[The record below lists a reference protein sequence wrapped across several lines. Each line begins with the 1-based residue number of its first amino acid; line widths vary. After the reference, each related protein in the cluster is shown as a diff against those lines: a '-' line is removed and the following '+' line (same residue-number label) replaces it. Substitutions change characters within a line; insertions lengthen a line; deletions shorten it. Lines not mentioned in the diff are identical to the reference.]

1 MSGNM
6 EWLKDL
12 FLNDSIAHTILV
24 LAAAITV
31 GLLLKRIKIGNISL
45 GNTWILFAGIAMS
58 HFGFTINTEMA
69 EFVKNFG
76 LVLFVYCI
84 GLQVGPSF
92 FSSFRKG
99 GVKLILVAV
108 AAILLG
114 SGLTLLLAGL
124 SGEKVEVMTGVLSGS
139 VTSTPALGAA
149 QQIMSEV
156 EPSVVPTMAMGY
168 AIAYPVGVICLI
180 LTIMLFKNI
189 FKVDTE
195 KEEQRIIE
203 ASSADDAGL
212 LNVKVTEPGRFGR
225 SCEDAGHAAGC
236 HFVITR
242 IMQTS
247 GKVVPVQPESVLN
260 QGDILRIVCAASD
273 KARLVEFF
281 GEQVHIDAKIWE
293 TEVQQLVTKRVLVS
307 KSEINGRSLRS
318 LDFRHLYDVNVTR
331 VTRMS
336 KDMVPSAGFILQVGD
351 RVTVVGREE
360 ACQKVADIL
369 GNSMKKLDVPHI
381 IPIFAGIFLGV
392 ILGSIPILIP
402 NMPYPVKLGL
412 AGGPLIVAI
421 LLGRYGPSHKM
432 VTFTTSSANLMLRE
446 VGISLF
452 LACVGLLSGAKFVE
466 TLLGGGYVWL
476 LWAFILTVVPAAV
489 ASVVMY
495 KWMKLDF
502 FTTMGCVAGIYTNP
516 MALSQV
522 NAMSN
527 IEHGS
532 VAYTTV
538 YPIATFLRI
547 LLAEVLVMAAM

>member
-1 MSGNM
+1 MPGNM

-12 FLNDSIAHTILV
+12 FMNDSIAHTILV

-58 HFGFTINTEMA
+58 HFGFTVNTEMA

-99 GVKLILVAV
+99 GMKLILVAV
-108 AAILLG
+108 VTILFG
-114 SGLTLLLAGL
+114 SGLTVLLASI
-124 SGEKVEVMTGVLSGS
+124 SGENLAVMTGVLAGS
-139 VTSTPALGAA
+139 VTSTPSLGAA
-149 QQIMSEV
+149 QQVMSEV
-156 EPSVVPTMAMGY
+156 NPSLVPTMAMGY
-168 AIAYPVGVICLI
+168 AIAYPVGVIVVILI
-180 LTIMLFKNI
+180 IMLFKSV
-189 FKVDTE
+189 FKIDTE
-195 KEEQRIIE
+195 KEEKRIIE
-203 ASSADDAGL
+203 ASSNDGAGL
-212 LNVKVTEPGRFGR
+212 LNVKVTVPERFGR
-225 SCEDAGHAAGC
+225 TCEEAGRAAGC
-236 HFVITR
+236 RFVITR

-247 GKVVPVQPESVLN
+247 GKVVPVQTEAVLN
-260 QGDILRIVCAASD
+260 QGDILRIVCTSSD
-273 KARLVEFF
+273 KSRLIEFF

-307 KSEINGRSLRS
+307 KPEINGKSLRS

-351 RVTVVGREE
+351 RVTVVGNSE

-381 IPIFAGIFLGV
+381 VPIFAGIFLGV
-392 ILGSIPILIP
+392 ILGSIPIFLP
-402 NMPYPVKLGL
+402 NMPYPIKLGL

-421 LLGRYGPSHKM
+421 LMGRYGPTHKM

-452 LACVGLLSGAKFVE
+452 LACVGLLSGADFVQ

-476 LWAFILTVVPAAV
+476 AWAFIITAVPAILATL
-489 ASVVMY
+489 VMY
-495 KWMKLDF
+495 KVMKLDY
-502 FTTMGCVAGIYTNP
+502 FTTMGCLAGMCTNP

-522 NAMSN
+522 NDMSS

-547 LLAEVLVMAAM
+547 LLAEVLVMAAL

>member
-1 MSGNM
+1 M
-6 EWLKDL
+6 EWFEDL

-108 AAILLG
+108 GTILLG
-114 SGLTLLLAGL
+114 GGLTLLLSVL
-124 SGEKVEVMTGVLSGS
+124 SGEKLTVMTGVLSGS
-139 VTSTPALGAA
+139 VTNTPSLGAA
-149 QQIMSEV
+149 QQIMSELDS
-156 EPSVVPTMAMGY
+156 SVVPTMAMGY
-168 AIAYPVGVICLI
+168 AIAYPVGVIVTILI
-180 LTIMLFKNI
+180 INLFRLLFKVNI
-189 FKVDTE
+189 E
-195 KEEQRIIE
+195 KEEKRIIE

-212 LNVKVTEPGRFGR
+212 LNVKVTVPERFGS
-225 SCEDAGHAAGC
+225 SCEEVGRSAGC

-247 GKVVPVQPESVLN
+247 GKIEPFEPESLLN
-260 QGDILRIVCAASD
+260 EGDVLRIVCASSD
-273 KARLVEFF
+273 KQRLVDFF

-351 RVTVVGREE
+351 RVTVVGRAE

-392 ILGSIPILIP
+392 ILGSIPIFIP

-412 AGGPLIVAI
+412 AGGPLVVAI
-421 LLGRYGPSHKM
+421 LLGRYGPKYKM

-452 LACVGLLSGAKFVE
+452 LACVGLLSGEKFIE
-466 TLLGGGYVWL
+466 TLVGGGYVWL
-476 LWAFILTVVPAAV
+476 IWAFILTAVPAIL

-495 KWMKLDF
+495 KGMKLDY
-502 FTTMGCVAGIYTNP
+502 FTTMGCLAGVYTNP
-516 MALSQV
+516 MALSHI
-522 NAMSN
+522 NSMSN

-547 LLAEVLVMAAM
+547 LLAEVLVMSAL